1 MKLIALAALTA
12 STALATPATAGVYAN
27 VESNG
32 ARVGSEYTG
41 SVTDIHVGYE
51 KDLGLSGSSFYVQ
64 GGPAIVAEQGEDSD
78 WRLSGKVGGN
88 FQATEKVGVYGELA
102 LLTAV
107 QDTDDDNS
115 WSTKVGLK
123 YSF

>member
-12 STALATPATAGVYAN
+12 SAALATPATAGVYAN

-41 SVTDIHVGYE
+41 SVTDVHVGYE
-51 KDLGLSGSSFYVQ
+51 KAAENGSSFYIQ
-64 GGPAIVAEQGEDSD
+64 GGPAVVAVQEEDSD

-88 FQATEKVGVYGELA
+88 FQATDSLGVYGEA
-102 LLTAV
+102 SLLTAD
-107 QDTDDDNS
+107 QDTDDDNA
-115 WSTKVGLK
+115 WSTKGGIK
-123 YSF
+123 YTF

>member
-12 STALATPATAGVYAN
+12 STALATPASAGVYAN

-41 SVTDIHVGYE
+41 SVTDVHVGYE
-51 KDLGLSGSSFYVQ
+51 KAADNGSSFYIQ

-78 WRLSGKVGGN
+78 WRLSGNVGGN
-88 FQATEKVGVYGELA
+88 FQATDALGVYGEIS
-102 LLTAV
+102 LLTADE
-107 QDTDDDNS
+107 DTDLDNS
-115 WSTKVGLK
+115 WGTKVGVK
-123 YSF
+123 YAF

>member
-41 SVTDIHVGYE
+41 SVTDVHVGYE
-51 KDLGLSGSSFYVQ
+51 KGLENGSSFYVQ

-88 FQATEKVGVYGELA
+88 FQATDKLGVYGEVSV
-102 LLTAV
+102 LTADA
-107 QDTDDDNS
+107 DTDADNS
-115 WSTKVGLK
+115 WGTKVGVK
-123 YSF
+123 YAF

>member
-41 SVTDIHVGYE
+41 SVTDVHVGYE
-51 KDLGLSGSSFYVQ
+51 KAADNGSSFYIQ

-88 FQATEKVGVYGELA
+88 FQATDALGVYGEIS
-102 LLTAV
+102 LLTADE
-107 QDTDDDNS
+107 DTDLDNS
-115 WSTKVGLK
+115 WGTKVGVK
-123 YSF
+123 YAF

>member
-12 STALATPATAGVYAN
+12 STALATPASAGVYAN

-32 ARVGSEYTG
+32 ARVGSEYPG
-41 SVTDIHVGYE
+41 SVPDVHVGYE
-51 KDLGLSGSSFYVQ
+51 KAADNGSSFYIQ

-88 FQATEKVGVYGELA
+88 FQATDALGVYGEIS
-102 LLTAV
+102 LLTADE
-107 QDTDDDNS
+107 DTDLDNS
-115 WSTKVGLK
+115 WGTKVGVK
-123 YSF
+123 YAF

>member
-12 STALATPATAGVYAN
+12 STALATPASAGVYAN

-41 SVTDIHVGYE
+41 SVTDVHVGYE
-51 KDLGLSGSSFYVQ
+51 KAADNGSSFYIQ

-88 FQATEKVGVYGELA
+88 FQATEALGVYGEVS
-102 LLTAV
+102 LLTADE
-107 QDTDDDNS
+107 DTDLDNS
-115 WSTKVGLK
+115 WGTKVGVK
-123 YSF
+123 YAF

>member
-12 STALATPATAGVYAN
+12 SAALATPATAGVYAN
-27 VESNG
+27 IESNG

-41 SVTDIHVGYE
+41 SVTDVHVGYE
-51 KDLGLSGSSFYVQ
+51 ANLTNGSFYIQ
-64 GGPAIVAEQGEDSD
+64 GGPAVVAEQGEDSD

-88 FQATEKVGVYGELA
+88 FQATDSLGVYGEA
-102 LLTAV
+102 SLLTAD

-115 WSTKVGLK
+115 WGTKIGVK

>member
-41 SVTDIHVGYE
+41 SVTDVHVGYE
-51 KDLGLSGSSFYVQ
+51 KDLGTGSSFYVQ
-64 GGPAIVAEQGEDSD
+64 GGPAVVAEQGEDSD

-102 LLTAV
+102 LLTSD

>member
-1 MKLIALAALTA
+1 MKTIALAVLA
-12 STALATPATAGVYAN
+12 STALATPASAGVYAN

-41 SVTDIHVGYE
+41 SVTDVHVGFE
-51 KDLGLSGSSFYVQ
+51 KAAENGSSFYIQ
-64 GGPAIVAEQGEDSD
+64 GGPAVVAEQEEDSD

-88 FQATEKVGVYGELA
+88 FQATDSLGVYGEA
-102 LLTAV
+102 SLLTAD

-115 WSTKVGLK
+115 WGTKIGVK

>member
-41 SVTDIHVGYE
+41 SVTDVHVGYE
-51 KDLGLSGSSFYVQ
+51 KDLGTGSSFYVQ
-64 GGPAIVAEQGEDSD
+64 GGPAVVAEQGEDSN

-102 LLTAV
+102 LLTAD

-115 WSTKVGLK
+115 WSTKLGVK

>member
-12 STALATPATAGVYAN
+12 STALATPASAGVYAN

-41 SVTDIHVGYE
+41 SVTDVHVGYE
-51 KDLGLSGSSFYVQ
+51 KDLGTGSSFYVQ
-64 GGPAIVAEQGEDSD
+64 GGPAVVAEQGEDSN

-88 FQATEKVGVYGELA
+88 FQATDALGVYGEIS
-102 LLTAV
+102 LLTADE
-107 QDTDDDNS
+107 DTDLDNA
-115 WSTKVGLK
+115 WGTKVGVK
-123 YSF
+123 YTF

>member
-41 SVTDIHVGYE
+41 SVTDVHVGYE
-51 KDLGLSGSSFYVQ
+51 KDLGTGSSFYVQ
-64 GGPAIVAEQGEDSD
+64 GGPAVVAEQGEDSN

-88 FQATEKVGVYGELA
+88 FQATDSLGVYGEVS
-102 LLTAV
+102 LLTAEE
-107 QDTDDDNS
+107 DSDDDTS
-115 WSTKVGLK
+115 WGTKIGVK
-123 YSF
+123 YNF

>member
-1 MKLIALAALTA
+1 MKIIALAALTA

-41 SVTDIHVGYE
+41 SVTDVHVGFE
-51 KDLGLSGSSFYVQ
+51 KAADNGCSFYIQ
-64 GGPAIVAEQGEDSD
+64 GGPAVVAEQGEDSD

-88 FQATEKVGVYGELA
+88 FQATEALGVYGEVS
-102 LLTAV
+102 LLTADE
-107 QDTDDDNS
+107 DTDLDNS
-115 WSTKVGLK
+115 WGTKVGVK

>member
-12 STALATPATAGVYAN
+12 STALATPASAGVYAN

-41 SVTDIHVGYE
+41 SVTDVHVGYE
-51 KDLGLSGSSFYVQ
+51 KDLGTGSSFYVQ
-64 GGPAIVAEQGEDSD
+64 GGPAVVAEQGEDSN

-88 FQATEKVGVYGELA
+88 FQATDSLGVYGEIS
-102 LLTAV
+102 LLTAEE
-107 QDTDDDNS
+107 DSDDDTS
-115 WSTKVGLK
+115 WGTKVGVK
-123 YSF
+123 YNF

>member
-12 STALATPATAGVYAN
+12 STALATPATAGVYGN

-41 SVTDIHVGYE
+41 SVTDVHIGYE
-51 KDLGLSGSSFYVQ
+51 KDLGTGSSFYIQ

-88 FQATEKVGVYGELA
+88 FQATEKLGVYGEVA
-102 LLTAV
+102 VLTADA
-107 QDTDDDNS
+107 DTDDDNA
-115 WSTKVGLK
+115 WGTKVGVK
-123 YSF
+123 YAF